1 MNRDLLFYL
10 MIPLLFVAA
19 LLQSTAAVR
28 LEMGGVKPDLVLL
41 LVVTGVLIYGSRTG
55 VIWAFAG
62 GLALD
67 IFSGGPMG
75 SSCLA
80 LMTASLV
87 VGVGQRTLSR
97 FNVLVPLMAT
107 VVGTLVYGTTYV
119 AILSW
124 VESIVNFLALPS
136 VSAVRY
142 ELAFWPTLQFI
153 IVPALFYNT
162 TVMLFLTPLLNR
174 VPERSEAMGM

>member
-1 MNRDLLFYL
+1 
-10 MIPLLFVAA
+10 
-19 LLQSTAAVR
+19 
-28 LEMGGVKPDLVLL
+28 
-41 LVVTGVLIYGSRTG
+41 
-55 VIWAFAG
+55 
-62 GLALD
+62 
-67 IFSGGPMG
+67 MG

-80 LMTASLV
+80 LMMASLA

-97 FNVLVPLMAT
+97 FNVLVPLVAT
-107 VVGTLVYGTTYV
+107 IIGTFVYGTTYV

-124 VESIVNFLALPS
+124 VESAVNFLALPS